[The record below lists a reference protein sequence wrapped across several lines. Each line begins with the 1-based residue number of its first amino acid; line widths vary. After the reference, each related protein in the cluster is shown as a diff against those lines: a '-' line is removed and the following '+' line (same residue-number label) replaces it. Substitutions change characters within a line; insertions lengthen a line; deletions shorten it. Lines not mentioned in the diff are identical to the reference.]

1 MSEILR
7 MTPGP
12 TYVTERVRRAMAM
25 PILNPD
31 IEEEFFEKYKN
42 TQQLLRKIYETKDE
56 VLILNGEGILGLEAA
71 CASLIEP
78 GDQVLCIDNG
88 IFGHGFIDFVK
99 LYGGEVT
106 VFESPYDEAVDLKK
120 LTKFLSVHHDFKL
133 ATLVHCET
141 PSGITNPV
149 HEICPLLKS
158 YGILSVVDSVS
169 ALVGEELKMDEWKMD
184 VVLGASQKCISA
196 PPGLT
201 LVGISSDAKA
211 SMKERT
217 VPVAGFYLNLMIF
230 DEWYEN
236 KWFPYSQPVSDIYAL
251 EEALKVILEE
261 KDIVGRHKALAE
273 ATRIA
278 VTQAGLSLYAKNGYA
293 NTVST
298 ILLPEGIPFEVLK
311 EEMLKTHK
319 ILIGGA
325 FDYLGNQVFRIGH
338 MGENAREEKLFRTL
352 KALHLSLTTLGV
364 KLNAPM
370 HEVFVKELNESGLI

>member
-31 IEEEFFEKYKN
+31 MEEEFFEKYKS
-42 TQQLLRKIYETKDE
+42 TQELLKKIYETKDE

-99 LYGGEVT
+99 LYGGVVT
-106 VFESPYDEAVDLKK
+106 VFESPYDEAVDVLKLK
-120 LTKFLSVHHDFKL
+120 SFLLEHHDFKL
-133 ATLVHCET
+133 ATVVHCET
-141 PSGITNPV
+141 PAGITNPV
-149 HEICPLLKS
+149 DVICPLLKS

-169 ALVGEELKMDEWKMD
+169 AMVGEPMKMDEWKMD

-201 LVGISSDAKA
+201 LVGISGDARA
-211 SMKERT
+211 AMEERK

-230 DEWYEN
+230 DGWYEK
-236 KWFPYSQPVSDIYAL
+236 KWFPYSQPVSDIFAL

-261 KDIVGRHKALAE
+261 EDILGRHKRLAD
-273 ATRIA
+273 AVRKA
-278 VTQAGLSLYAKNGYA
+278 VTEAGLTLYAKNGHA

-298 ILLPEGIPFEVLK
+298 ILLPDGISFDSLK
-311 EEMLKTHK
+311 EEMLKSHR

-338 MGENAREEKLFRTL
+338 MGENAREEKLYRTL
-352 KALHLSLTTLGV
+352 KALYLSLTALGV
-364 KLNAPM
+364 ELKEPM
-370 HEVFVKELNESGLI
+370 DEIFVIELKERA

>member
-12 TYVTERVRRAMAM
+12 TYVTERVRRAMSM

-31 IEEEFFEKYKN
+31 MEEEFFEKYKS
-42 TQQLLRKIYETKDE
+42 TQKLLEEIYQTKDE

-78 GDQVLCIDNG
+78 GDKVLCIDNG

-99 LYGGEVT
+99 LYGGVVT
-106 VFESPYDEAVDLKK
+106 VFDSPYDEAVDVVKLKS
-120 LTKFLSVHHDFKL
+120 FLLEHHDFKL
-133 ATLVHCET
+133 ATVVHCET
-141 PSGITNPV
+141 PAGITNPV
-149 HEICPLLKS
+149 EKICPLLKS
-158 YGILSVVDSVS
+158 YGIISVVDSVS
-169 ALVGEELKMDEWKMD
+169 AMVGEPMKMDEWKMD

-201 LVGISSDAKA
+201 LVGISKDARA
-211 SMKERT
+211 AMEERK

-230 DEWYEN
+230 DGWYEK
-236 KWFPYSQPVSDIYAL
+236 KWFPYSQPVSDIFAL
-251 EEALKVILEE
+251 EEALKAVLEE
-261 KDIVGRHKALAE
+261 KDILGRHKRLAY
-273 ATRIA
+273 ATRKA
-278 VTQAGLSLYAKNGYA
+278 VTEAGLYLYAKNGYA

-298 ILLPEGIPFEVLK
+298 ILLPEGISFDSLK
-311 EEMLKTHK
+311 EEMLKNHK

-338 MGENAREEKLFRTL
+338 MGENAREEKLYRTL
-352 KALHLSLTTLGV
+352 KALHLSLISLGV
-364 KLNAPM
+364 ELKEPM
-370 HEVFVKELNESGLI
+370 HEVFVKELKEKE

>member
-31 IEEEFFEKYKN
+31 MEEEFFERYKS
-42 TQQLLRKIYETKDE
+42 TQKLLEEIYETKDE

-78 GDQVLCIDNG
+78 GDKVLCIDNG

-99 LYGGEVT
+99 LYGGAVT
-106 VFESPYDEAVDLKK
+106 VFESPYDEAVDVEKLKR
-120 LTKFLSVHHDFKL
+120 FLLENHEFKL
-133 ATLVHCET
+133 ATVVHCET
-141 PSGITNPV
+141 PAGITNPV
-149 HEICPLLKS
+149 DQICPLIKS
-158 YGILSVVDSVS
+158 YGILSIVDSVS
-169 ALVGEELKMDEWKMD
+169 AMVGEPLKMDEWKMD

-201 LVGISSDAKA
+201 LVGISRDARTA
-211 SMKERT
+211 MEERK

-230 DEWYEN
+230 DGWYEK
-236 KWFPYSQPVSDIYAL
+236 KWFPYSQPVSDIFAL
-251 EEALKVILEE
+251 EEALKAILEE
-261 KDIVGRHKALAE
+261 KDIPGRHKRLAD
-273 ATRIA
+273 AVRKA
-278 VTQAGLSLYAKNGYA
+278 VTETGLTLYAKNGYA

-298 ILLPEGIPFEVLK
+298 ILLPEGISFDSLK
-311 EEMLKTHK
+311 EEMLKNHR

-338 MGENAREEKLFRTL
+338 MGENAREEKLYRTL
-352 KALHLSLTTLGV
+352 KALHLSLTSLGV
-364 KLNAPM
+364 NLKEPM
-370 HEVFVKELNESGLI
+370 HEIFVKELKERA

>member
-1 MSEILR
+1 

-31 IEEEFFEKYKN
+31 MEEEFFEKYKS
-42 TQQLLRKIYETKDE
+42 TQELLKKIYETKDE

-99 LYGGEVT
+99 LYGGVVT
-106 VFESPYDEAVDLKK
+106 VFESPYDEAVDVLKLK
-120 LTKFLSVHHDFKL
+120 SFLLEHHDFKL
-133 ATLVHCET
+133 ATVVHCET
-141 PSGITNPV
+141 PAGITNPV
-149 HEICPLLKS
+149 DVICPLLKS

-169 ALVGEELKMDEWKMD
+169 AMVGEPMKMDEWKMD

-201 LVGISSDAKA
+201 LVGISGDARA
-211 SMKERT
+211 AMEERK

-230 DEWYEN
+230 DGWYEK
-236 KWFPYSQPVSDIYAL
+236 KWFPYSQPVSDIFAL

-261 KDIVGRHKALAE
+261 EDILGRHKRLAD
-273 ATRIA
+273 AVRKA
-278 VTQAGLSLYAKNGYA
+278 VTEAGLTLYAKNGHA

-298 ILLPEGIPFEVLK
+298 ILLPDGISFDSLK
-311 EEMLKTHK
+311 EEMLKSHR

-338 MGENAREEKLFRTL
+338 MGENAREEKLYRTL
-352 KALHLSLTTLGV
+352 KALYLSLTALGV
-364 KLNAPM
+364 ELKEPM
-370 HEVFVKELNESGLI
+370 DEIFVIELKERA

>member
-31 IEEEFFEKYKN
+31 MEEEFFEKYKS
-42 TQQLLRKIYETKDE
+42 TQKLLEEIYQTKDE

-78 GDQVLCIDNG
+78 GDKVLCIDNG

-99 LYGGEVT
+99 LYGGVVT
-106 VFESPYDEAVDLKK
+106 VFESPYDEAVDVEKLKS
-120 LTKFLSVHHDFKL
+120 FLLEHHDFKL
-133 ATLVHCET
+133 ATVVHCET
-141 PSGITNPV
+141 PAGITNPV
-149 HEICPLLKS
+149 ETICPLLKS

-169 ALVGEELKMDEWKMD
+169 AMVGEPMKMDEWKMD

-201 LVGISSDAKA
+201 LVGISRDARAAMEGRK
-211 SMKERT
+211 
-217 VPVAGFYLNLMIF
+217 VPVAGFYLNLRIF
-230 DEWYEN
+230 DGWYEN
-236 KWFPYSQPVSDIYAL
+236 KWFPYSQPVSDIFAL
-251 EEALKVILEE
+251 EEALKAILEE
-261 KDIVGRHKALAE
+261 KDILGRHKRLAD
-273 ATRIA
+273 ATRKA
-278 VTQAGLSLYAKNGYA
+278 VTEAGLKLYAKNGYA

-298 ILLPEGIPFEVLK
+298 ILLPEGISFESLK
-311 EEMLKTHK
+311 EEMLKNHS

-338 MGENAREEKLFRTL
+338 MGENAREEKLYRTL
-352 KALHLSLTTLGV
+352 KALHLSFTSLGV
-364 KLNAPM
+364 EMKEPM
-370 HEVFVKELNESGLI
+370 HEVFVKEMKGKA

>member
-1 MSEILR
+1 MKEILR

-12 TYVTERVRRAMAM
+12 TYVTERVRKAMAM

-31 IEEEFFEKYKN
+31 MEETFFEKYRS
-42 TQQLLRKIYETKDE
+42 TQKLLQKIYKTEEE

-78 GDQVLCIDNG
+78 GDKVLCIDNG

-99 LYGGEVT
+99 LYGGDVT
-106 VFESPYDEAVDLKK
+106 VFESPYDEAVDVKK
-120 LTKFLSVHHDFKL
+120 LEDFLREHHDFKL

-141 PSGITNPV
+141 PAGITNPMDR
-149 HEICPLLKS
+149 ICPLLKS
-158 YGILSVVDSVS
+158 HGILSIVDSVS
-169 ALVGEELKMDEWKMD
+169 AMVGEPMEMDKWKMD

-201 LVGISSDAKA
+201 LVGISKDARGAMKA
-211 SMKERT
+211 RT

-230 DEWYEN
+230 DGWYEN
-236 KWFPYSQPVSDIYAL
+236 RWFPYSQPVSDIYAL

-261 KDIVGRHKALAE
+261 EEIEKRHSVLAE
-273 ATRIA
+273 ATRKA
-278 VTQAGLSLYAKNGYA
+278 VTGAGLALYAKSGFA
-293 NTVST
+293 STVST
-298 ILLPEGIPFEVLK
+298 ILLPEGISFSMLK
-311 EEMLKTHK
+311 DEMLEAHG

-338 MGENAREEKLFRTL
+338 MGENAREEKLYRTL
-352 KALHLSLTTLGV
+352 KALHLSFTALGV
-364 KLNAPM
+364 EMKKPM
-370 HEVFVKELNESGLI
+370 HELFVTEMGERA

>member
-12 TYVTERVRRAMAM
+12 TYVTERVRKAMAM

-31 IEEEFFEKYKN
+31 MEEAFFEKYRS
-42 TQQLLRKIYETKDE
+42 TQMLLQKIYKTEEE

-106 VFESPYDEAVDLKK
+106 VFESPYDEAVDVDLLREFLKEN
-120 LTKFLSVHHDFKL
+120 HDFKL

-141 PSGITNPV
+141 PAGITNPV
-149 HEICPLLKS
+149 DGICPLLHD
-158 YGILSVVDSVS
+158 YGILSIVDSVS
-169 ALVGEELKMDEWKMD
+169 AMVGEPMEMDAWKMD

-201 LVGISSDAKA
+201 LVGISADARKT
-211 SMKERT
+211 MKERKT
-217 VPVAGFYLNLMIF
+217 PVAGFYLNLMIF
-230 DEWYEN
+230 DGWYEN
-236 KWFPYSQPVSDIYAL
+236 KWFPYSQPVSDIFAL

-261 KDIVGRHKALAE
+261 EDIEKRHSILAK
-273 ATRIA
+273 ATRKA
-278 VTQAGLSLYAKNGYA
+278 VTGAGLSLYAKSGHA
-293 NTVST
+293 STVST
-298 ILLPEGIPFEVLK
+298 ILLPEGISFSALK
-311 EEMLKTHK
+311 EEMLKRHN

-338 MGENAREEKLFRTL
+338 MGENAREEKLYRTL
-352 KALHLSLTTLGV
+352 KALHHSLTALGV
-364 KLNAPM
+364 KLESPM
-370 HEVFVKELNESGLI
+370 HERFVQEMGEDII

>member
-31 IEEEFFEKYKN
+31 MEEEFFEKYKS
-42 TQQLLRKIYETKDE
+42 TQKLLEEIYQTKDE

-78 GDQVLCIDNG
+78 GDKVLCIDNG

-99 LYGGEVT
+99 LYGGDVT
-106 VFESPYDEAVDLKK
+106 VFKSPYDEAVDVLKLK
-120 LTKFLSVHHDFKL
+120 SFLIEHHDFKL
-133 ATLVHCET
+133 ATVVHCET
-141 PSGITNPV
+141 PAGITNPV
-149 HEICPLLKS
+149 DKICPLLKS
-158 YGILSVVDSVS
+158 YGILSIVDSVS
-169 ALVGEELKMDEWKMD
+169 AMVGEPMKMDEWKMD

-201 LVGISSDAKA
+201 LVGISKDARA
-211 SMKERT
+211 AMEERK

-230 DEWYEN
+230 DGWYEK
-236 KWFPYSQPVSDIYAL
+236 KWFPYSQPVSDIFAL
-251 EEALKVILEE
+251 EEALKAVLED
-261 KDIVGRHKALAE
+261 KDILGRHKRLAD
-273 ATRIA
+273 AVRKA
-278 VTQAGLSLYAKNGYA
+278 VTDAGLNLYAKNGYA

-298 ILLPEGIPFEVLK
+298 ILLPEGISFDALK
-311 EEMLKTHK
+311 EEMLKNHK

-338 MGENAREEKLFRTL
+338 MGENAREEKLYRTL
-352 KALHLSLTTLGV
+352 KALHLSFTSLGTE
-364 KLNAPM
+364 LEEPM
-370 HEVFVKELNESGLI
+370 HEIFVKELKERA